1 MKKFQFRLESL
12 LKYREY
18 LEHKKKLEVA
28 SAVSRVNTCENV
40 ITGLKENLKHAVK
53 RLSFL
58 AETGISGRDL
68 MRYTEY
74 MSTLDIEI
82 DIRYTELK
90 MLTDKLA
97 ERKKE
102 LQKKSIDKRV
112 IENLKDLKKDE
123 YTHEVNLMIQK
134 ESDDMV
140 SIRRTGEHV
149 KS

>member
-1 MKKFQFRLESL
+1 
-12 LKYREY
+12 
-18 LEHKKKLEVA
+18 
-28 SAVSRVNTCENV
+28 
-40 ITGLKENLKHAVK
+40 
-53 RLSFL
+53 
-58 AETGISGRDL
+58 